1 MPIYYSESGSIDRI
15 EVTSSLRSTSTSTIN
30 FQGTVTLSGSFSGSF
45 RGSGANFT
53 DIHAEVFKSTVSSS
67 ALTGTVSETLA
78 TSVLI
83 PANTFTTGSII
94 YMQAR
99 TLKTGT
105 NGTNTMRFYF
115 NTSAAVGGTQI
126 GLYTGGA
133 TTTFAQ
139 IARTAAVKSTGQTEH
154 FNVNAI
160 SDYGGSSTGYTTSTI
175 NWAVDQYFVISLT
188 NASTLDSSR
197 VSFYRLFGV

>member
-1 MPIYYSESGSIDRI
+1 MPIYYNESGSVDRI
-15 EVTSSLRSTSTSTIN
+15 EVTSSLASTSTSTIN
-30 FQGTVTLSGSFSGSF
+30 FQGTLILSGSFSGSF
-45 RGSGANFT
+45 SGSGASLT

-67 ALTGTVSETLA
+67 ALTGTTTETLA
-78 TSVLI
+78 TSTLI

-99 TLKTGT
+99 VLKTGT
-105 NGTNTMRFYF
+105 AGTNTMRFYI
-115 NTSAAVGGTQI
+115 NTSAAIGGTQI

-139 IARTAAVKSTGQTEH
+139 VVREAAIKPSGQTEH
-154 FNVNAI
+154 LNLNTI
-160 SDYGGSSTGYTTSTI
+160 TDTLGTGTAYTTSTI

-188 NASTLDSSR
+188 NASAADSSR